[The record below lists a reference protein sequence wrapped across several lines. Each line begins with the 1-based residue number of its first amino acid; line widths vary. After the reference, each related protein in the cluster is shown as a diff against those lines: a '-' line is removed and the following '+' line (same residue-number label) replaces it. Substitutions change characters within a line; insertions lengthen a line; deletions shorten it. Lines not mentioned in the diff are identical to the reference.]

1 MKSVHVKLT
10 AHEHE
15 WLQRAAEA
23 DRRSLTSLV
32 SLLVS
37 GQLKQ
42 LHGALEPYKPPV
54 STPLDATSDLDNLF
68 DDEPTTTSEE

>member
-32 SLLVS
+32 SLMVAN
-37 GQLKQ
+37 QLKEKFE
-42 LHGALEPYKPPV
+42 GCEPRKPQV
-54 STPLDATSDLDNLF
+54 SAPIQQAADLDDLF
-68 DDEPTTTSEE
+68 GDEPSA